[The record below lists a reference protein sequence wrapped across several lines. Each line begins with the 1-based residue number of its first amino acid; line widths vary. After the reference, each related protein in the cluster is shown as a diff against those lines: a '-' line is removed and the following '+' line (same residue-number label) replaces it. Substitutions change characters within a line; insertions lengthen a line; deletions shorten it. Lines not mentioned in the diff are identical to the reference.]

1 MTQREI
7 AQRNRIWSLMSA
19 YKDGDTATLARLAD
33 ELAVT
38 DKANRQFDN
47 VIEDCGDPAWARL
60 ATHDEQ
66 NETERN
72 GGC

>member
-1 MTQREI
+1 MTTQSKA
-7 AQRNRIWSLMSA
+7 AQHTPGPW
-19 YKDGDTATLARLAD
+19 TLAAFGERRFGAAII
-33 ELAVT
+33 AVT